1 MVWLLQQ
8 GPPKERRR
16 MDADEGTRRCCA
28 VQKAVVAVA
37 DLFWSRGRFEKRL
50 ERFLMGRRLRGCF
63 QSVPVLA
70 GNVGKHKEACLKASS
85 EPGVDILI
93 LREVE
98 KGRDS
103 L

>member
-1 MVWLLQQ
+1 M
-8 GPPKERRR
+8 
-16 MDADEGTRRCCA
+16 
-28 VQKAVVAVA
+28 QKAVVAVA

-50 ERFLMGRRLRGCF
+50 ERFLMGRRLGGCF

-70 GNVGKHKEACLKASS
+70 GNVGKHNEACLKASS

-93 LREVE
+93 LREGE